1 MVLGCLGDMNILCV
15 CIHNSARSQMAEA
28 FLDNSSKNI
37 SAMSAGLEPGELNL
51 LVVKSMQNIGIDISK
66 NKTKSV
72 DRILKKMIKFDF
84 IIFVCTESQA
94 ESCPAIPYECR
105 KIYWSIDDPS
115 TLKGSNSIKLKK
127 IDKIRDQIKSKVK
140 DFIAYYKIS

>member
-1 MVLGCLGDMNILCV
+1 MNILCV

-115 TLKGSNSIKLKK
+115 TLKGSNCIKLKK

>member
-1 MVLGCLGDMNILCV
+1 MNILCV
-15 CIHNSARSQMAEA
+15 CIHNSARSQIAEA

>member
-1 MVLGCLGDMNILCV
+1 MNILCV

-28 FLDNSSKNI
+28 FLNNSSKNI

-51 LVVKSMQNIGIDISK
+51 LVIKSMQNIGIDISK

-72 DRILKKMIKFDF
+72 DRILKKKIKFDF
-84 IIFVCTESQA
+84 IIFVCAESQA
-94 ESCPAIPYECR
+94 ESSPAIPYECR

-115 TLKGSNSIKLKK
+115 KLEGSNCIKLKK

>member
-1 MVLGCLGDMNILCV
+1 MNILCV

>member
-1 MVLGCLGDMNILCV
+1 MNILCV
-15 CIHNSARSQMAEA
+15 CIHNSARSQIAEA

-140 DFIAYYKIS
+140 DFIAYYKI

>member
-1 MVLGCLGDMNILCV
+1 MNILCV
-15 CIHNSARSQMAEA
+15 CIHNSARSQIAEA

-94 ESCPAIPYECR
+94 ESCPSIPYECR

>member
-1 MVLGCLGDMNILCV
+1 
-15 CIHNSARSQMAEA
+15 MAEA

-140 DFIAYYKIS
+140 DFIAYYKI

>member
-1 MVLGCLGDMNILCV
+1 
-15 CIHNSARSQMAEA
+15 MAEA

>member
-1 MVLGCLGDMNILCV
+1 MNILCV
-15 CIHNSARSQMAEA
+15 CIHNSARSQIAEA

-140 DFIAYYKIS
+140 DFLAYYKIS

>member
-1 MVLGCLGDMNILCV
+1 MNILCV

-115 TLKGSNSIKLKK
+115 TLKGSNCIKLKK

-140 DFIAYYKIS
+140 DFIAYYKI

>member
-1 MVLGCLGDMNILCV
+1 MNILCV
-15 CIHNSARSQMAEA
+15 CIHNSARSQIAEA

-115 TLKGSNSIKLKK
+115 TLKGSNCIKLKK